1 MDLLTTITVAA
12 GAAAAITGVVTTA
25 IATHRI
31 KRANDARRFALESV
45 ELVDALLGAG
55 TQVIAAGEIPK
66 DSPAGQQIMS
76 MIEAE
81 CDCPNH
87 EGQRRIKHAAEQAKR
102 GEK

>member
-1 MDLLTTITVAA
+1 MDLLTTIAVAA
-12 GAAAAITGVVTTA
+12 SAAAATVGVTTTV
-25 IATHRI
+25 IATRRI

-45 ELVDALLGAG
+45 ELVNALLGAG

-76 MIEAE
+76 MLEAE

-87 EGQRRIKHAAEQAKR
+87 EEQRRIKHAAEQAKR
-102 GEK
+102 GGK